1 MNHRTV
7 IGLIAL
13 LSLAACSETS
23 LTGDASGSSA
33 IELKG
38 ADFSYQGLR
47 IDLVPTE
54 LPASAGRVTLLPQ
67 SVALPILVSGSPY
80 DAGEVELDEPQEL
93 TVQVTAPDRPDV
105 LPVASLPGEE
115 ERVGIAA
122 TIRITEEGTLHD
134 YRGVSDDDGALTMF
148 VMPRDGYR
156 VTVVPD
162 DARQPLTSFVWNA
175 SEELDLDIDGAG
187 SVFGRVLVGDVPL
200 ANAAVELVDDAGVGS
215 AVATT
220 DGNGFYEIAAA
231 PGTYTVRSLGRSFG
245 EEPTLE
251 LLNVAHAEG
260 ATRVDVQYP
269 PLIDV
274 LVDARVV
281 DARGEPLTGIAVRFE
296 SIVLDGLEGRSASF
310 TTDKLTDEGGG
321 ILARLPSGTYDVLVL
336 PAARNGGA
344 RHTPIRL
351 DAVRLDADTDL
362 GLLELDG
369 AANVEGTV
377 ADGGQTRLDGAV
389 VACREDGYGGRSWST
404 VTNEEGR
411 FGLQL
416 PKIPVECAV
425 SPPADRTDLAL
436 TRRGFDPADTTSPTL
451 QLRSGL
457 PVRGTVLWDGEPEGL
472 VVVEIRDGDGE
483 LMGSAL
489 TDEEGIWQIQL
500 PSL

>member
-1 MNHRTV
+1 MIHRTT
-7 IGLIAL
+7 IGLFTL
-13 LSLAACSETS
+13 LALAACSETS
-23 LTGDASGSSA
+23 LKGDVGGPNATDL
-33 IELKG
+33 ED

-47 IDLVPTE
+47 IDLIPTE

-67 SVALPILVSGSPY
+67 SVAIPTLVSGSAY
-80 DAGEVELDEPQEL
+80 DAGELELDEPQEL
-93 TVQVTAPDRPDV
+93 NVRVTAADRPDV
-105 LPVASLPGEE
+105 IPVASLPGED
-115 ERVGIAA
+115 ERVGLDA
-122 TIRITEEGTLHD
+122 TVRITEEDTLHD

-156 VTVVPD
+156 VTVIPD
-162 DARQPLTSFVWNA
+162 DPRQPLTSFVWNA
-175 SEELDLDIDGAG
+175 SDELDLDLDPSG

-200 ANAAVELVDDAGVGS
+200 ADASVELVDDAGVGS
-215 AVATT
+215 SVATT

-245 EEPTLE
+245 EEPTLAV
-251 LLNVAHAEG
+251 LDVAHG
-260 ATRVDVQYP
+260 DGSTRLDVLYP
-269 PLIDV
+269 PLVDV

-281 DARGEPLTGIAVRFE
+281 DAGGEPLSGITVRFE

-321 ILARLPSGTYDVLVL
+321 ILGRLPSGTYDVLVL
-336 PAARNGGA
+336 PPARSGGA
-344 RHTPIRL
+344 RHTPIQL
-351 DAVRLDADTDL
+351 DAVRLDADADL

-369 AANVEGTV
+369 AADVEGTV

-389 VACREDGYGGRSWST
+389 VSCREDGYGGRSWST

-416 PKIPVECAV
+416 PMIPVVCAV

-451 QLRSGL
+451 QLRGGL
-457 PVRGTVLWDGEPEGL
+457 PVSGTVLRDGEPEGL
-472 VVVEIRDGDGE
+472 VVVEIRDDAGE

-489 TDEEGIWQIQL
+489 TDEEGSWQIQL